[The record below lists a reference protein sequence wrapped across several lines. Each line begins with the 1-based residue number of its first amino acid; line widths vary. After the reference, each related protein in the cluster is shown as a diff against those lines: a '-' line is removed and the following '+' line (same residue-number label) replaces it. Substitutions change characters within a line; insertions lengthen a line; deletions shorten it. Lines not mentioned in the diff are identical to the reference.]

1 MSGRD
6 PAADVAIAG
15 GGVAGSAAALA
26 CVHLG
31 LDTLWFRDAARP
43 GSAWLESLAPEGRG
57 YLRQLLDDDEIRISR
72 RGVFRVLETEGRT
85 RVFDSMFGEGIHL
98 ILEIL
103 IRQLTRSALQRGMRD
118 VGPLRTV
125 RRDGNDRFELMD
137 REGGIFHSRYL
148 IDATGIRAIAARQL
162 GMQRIKIGGERFV
175 ERFRGARSM
184 SPNRARFERL
194 PSGGWR
200 FQAIDAQGGT
210 TITQSNAGPAPDRS
224 ERRNMRWQCSRC
236 FVREGL
242 LTVGDCAYR
251 FDPSCGLGMTR
262 ALKSAL
268 LAARAVHRAIREP
281 HQATAGLARHEQQ
294 MKEDFLE
301 LLRALCV
308 AQGEPHLVAEY
319 QRKVQTECSISVS
332 PAQIIHSSSPI
343 R

>member
-6 PAADVAIAG
+6 PAADVAVAG
-15 GGVAGSAAALA
+15 GGVAGSAATLA
-26 CVHLG
+26 CVRLG
-31 LDTLWFRDAARP
+31 LDTLWFRDAIRP

-57 YLRQLLDDDEIRISR
+57 YLRQLLDDDEIRIPQ
-72 RGVFRVLETEGRT
+72 RGVFRALETEGRT
-85 RVFDSMFGEGIHL
+85 RVFDPVFGEGIHL
-98 ILEIL
+98 IPEIL
-103 IRQLTRSALQRGMRD
+103 IRQLTRNARQRGMRD

-137 REGGIFHSRYL
+137 REGEIFHSRYL

-162 GMQRIKIGGERFV
+162 GVQRIKIGGERFV

-200 FQAIDAQGGT
+200 FHAIDARGET
-210 TITQSNAGPAPDRS
+210 TVTQSNAGPAPGGS
-224 ERRNMRWQCSRC
+224 GRRNMRWQCSAH
-236 FVREGL
+236 FVRDGL
-242 LTVGDCAYR
+242 LTAGDCAYR

-268 LAARAVHRAIREP
+268 LAARAVHQAIREP
-281 HQATAGLARHEQQ
+281 QKATAGLACYEKQ

-301 LLRALCV
+301 LLQALSV
-308 AQGEPHLVAEY
+308 AQGESHLVAEY
-319 QRKVQTECSISVS
+319 TQQS
-332 PAQIIHSSSPI
+332 H
-343 R
+343 